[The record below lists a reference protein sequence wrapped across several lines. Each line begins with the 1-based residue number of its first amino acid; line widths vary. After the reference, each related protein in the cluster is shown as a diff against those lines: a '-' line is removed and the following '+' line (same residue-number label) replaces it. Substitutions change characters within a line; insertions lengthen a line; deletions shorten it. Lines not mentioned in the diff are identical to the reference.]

1 MIKVL
6 ALSLVL
12 VFVGLSCAIPLAVA
26 PREVS
31 FEWFNL
37 SANQIWVTDAVGL
50 PDQSWPGRLMP
61 SHGENMLESSQS
73 VFAEVIRISDR
84 IVIKWKDNGTLGF
97 SGYARS
103 GSPGDNPP
111 GIAHEATFKRDELGL
126 PARTGN
132 ARIRFTYLGND
143 KWRIAIVK

>member
-1 MIKVL
+1 VSLQGVL
-6 ALSLVL
+6 P
-12 VFVGLSCAIPLAVA
+12 G
-26 PREVS
+26 EVS
-31 FEWFNL
+31 FVWFNL
-37 SANQIWVTDAVGL
+37 STNEIWVTDAVGL

-61 SHGENMLESSQS
+61 VRGEEQLSESTATILEA
-73 VFAEVIRISDR
+73 VRIRDR
-84 IVIKWKDNGTLGF
+84 ITIKWKDNGQQGF
-97 SGYARS
+97 SGFARS
-103 GSPGDNPP
+103 SSGGSPP